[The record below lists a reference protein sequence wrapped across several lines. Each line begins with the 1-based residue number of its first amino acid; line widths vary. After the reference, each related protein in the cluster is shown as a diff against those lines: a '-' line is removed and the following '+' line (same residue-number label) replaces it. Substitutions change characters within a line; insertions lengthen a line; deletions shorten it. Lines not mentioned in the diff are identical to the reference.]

1 MGDAACAKRL
11 LQEVTFSARRKP
23 FFKYTRA
30 VAHHFYRKS
39 CIGEFE
45 IRNLAH
51 TNEPSYSML
60 SWELR
65 HRWISV
71 IFREDTRQY
80 LILTRQSERLLERT
94 HDGRID
100 PRRIP

>member
-1 MGDAACAKRL
+1 
-11 LQEVTFSARRKP
+11 
-23 FFKYTRA
+23 
-30 VAHHFYRKS
+30 
-39 CIGEFE
+39 
-45 IRNLAH
+45 
-51 TNEPSYSML
+51 ML